1 MNCYTFAAQR
11 CRALAERCH
20 PLAGRSRLVALT
32 GAAVML
38 VLITG
43 CSGAQSG
50 AGQGRQ
56 TPSAD
61 PSGQGSHR
69 PSGPSAEPSAVGGRS
84 ATSGGALFGGNAAL
98 ASEEGNLGRR
108 LAVVRVY
115 YQIGEPFPLPQDQ
128 QLMAAGSTLLV
139 SLATGGASYA
149 AIAAG
154 RYDGH
159 ISAFLSAVDQAAIR
173 YHLGAIYVSF
183 EHEPDG
189 PHHAQLGSA
198 AQFVQAWDRVHALA
212 ESAGLNWNEGGR
224 LHWVW
229 ILVHTSFGNK
239 KSKWYW
245 PGAGEVDVVGADGY
259 NAYACKVA
267 KHGGALSSKANRAVT
282 PAAVFGPAIAFAR
295 GHGGL
300 PVFIS
305 EWGSD
310 LAPAGTQPTFIR
322 QMQAFIASNHEIGA
336 AMYWDSG
343 GTNCDFSINRNPE
356 SIAALA
362 AMGRSAALQ
371 GRVVAPAN

>member
-1 MNCYTFAAQR
+1 MN
-11 CRALAERCH
+11 
-20 PLAGRSRLVALT
+20 
-32 GAAVML
+32 
-38 VLITG
+38 
-43 CSGAQSG
+43 
-50 AGQGRQ
+50 
-56 TPSAD
+56 
-61 PSGQGSHR
+61 
-69 PSGPSAEPSAVGGRS
+69 S

-98 ASEEGNLGRR
+98 ASEEGTLGRR

-115 YQIGEPFPLPQDQ
+115 YQTGEPFPLPQDR

-149 AIAAG
+149 AVAAG
-154 RYDGH
+154 RYDGR

-183 EHEPDG
+183 QHEPDAVQ
-189 PHHAQLGSA
+189 HARFGSA

-212 ESAGLNWNEGGR
+212 ESAGLDWNEGGR

-229 ILVHTSFGNK
+229 ILIHSSFTSHKAG
-239 KSKWYW
+239 WYW
-245 PGAGEVDVVGADGY
+245 PGPSEVDVVGADGY
-259 NAYACKVA
+259 NSYACKVA
-267 KHGGALSSKANRAVT
+267 KYGKALSSKANEAVT
-282 PAAVFGPAIAFAR
+282 PEAIFGPAIAFAR
-295 GHGGL
+295 AHGGL

-343 GTNCDFSINRNPE
+343 GAGCDFSINGSPM

-371 GRVVAPAN
+371 GRVIAPAN

>member
-11 CRALAERCH
+11 RRALAERCY
-20 PLAGRSRLVALT
+20 PLAERFRLVALT
-32 GAAVML
+32 GVAVML

-43 CSGAQSG
+43 CGGAPSGP
-50 AGQGRQ
+50 GQGRA

-61 PSGQGSHR
+61 PSGQGRHGLFS
-69 PSGPSAEPSAVGGRS
+69 PPAEPSAVGVNS

-115 YQIGEPFPLPQDQ
+115 YQIGEPFPLPQDR

-139 SLATGGASYA
+139 SLATGGASYGA
-149 AIAAG
+149 VAAG
-154 RYDGH
+154 RYDGY
-159 ISAFLSAVDQAAIR
+159 ISAFLSAVDRAAIR

-183 EHEPDG
+183 QHEPDAVQ
-189 PHHAQLGSA
+189 HARFGSA

-212 ESAGLNWNEGGR
+212 ESAGLDWNEGGR

-229 ILVHTSFGNK
+229 ILVHSAFSGRK
-239 KSKWYW
+239 ARWYW

-267 KHGGALSSKANRAVT
+267 KNGGALSSKANQAVT
-282 PAAVFGPAIAFAR
+282 PASVFGPAIAFAR
-295 GHGGL
+295 THGGL

-343 GTNCDFSINRNPE
+343 GAGCDFSINGSPM